1 MVPDAKSLA
10 YLFSECMIHNDN
22 VFCAEDF
29 YKLMLSHRI
38 NIEELNFDA
47 IVKNTLFL
55 FNQKGFSKIYFS
67 TKHCDKK
74 YWHPDSVNNLSLYSI
89 ENIIS
94 DLKLDL
100 DNEFNTDDIFTNYV
114 NHVHKINN
122 YINFVQE

>member
-10 YLFSECMIHNDN
+10 YLFSECMIFNNN

-29 YKLMLSHRI
+29 YKLLFSHRI

-114 NHVHKINN
+114 NHLHKINN

>member
-10 YLFSECMIHNDN
+10 YLFSECMIFNDN

-114 NHVHKINN
+114 NHLHKINN

>member
-38 NIEELNFDA
+38 NVEELNFDA
-47 IVKNTLFL
+47 IVKHTLFL

-67 TKHCDKK
+67 TKHCEKI
-74 YWHPDSVNNLSLYSI
+74 YWHPYSVKNLDIYSI
-89 ENIIS
+89 EYIIS

-100 DNEFNTDDIFTNYV
+100 DNEFNTDDLFTNYI
-114 NHVHKINN
+114 NHLHKINN

>member
-10 YLFSECMIHNDN
+10 YLFSECMIFNDN

-29 YKLMLSHRI
+29 YKLLFSHRI
-38 NIEELNFDA
+38 NIEELNFDD
-47 IVKNTLFL
+47 IVKNTLFS
-55 FNQKGFSKIYFS
+55 FNQKGYDKIYFS
-67 TKHCDKK
+67 TKHCEKI
-74 YWHPDSVNNLSLYSI
+74 YWHPYSVKNLDIYSI
-89 ENIIS
+89 EYIIS

-114 NHVHKINN
+114 NHLHKINN